1 MKEILKNNS
10 KKIVLFGV
18 VFVLVIFIT
27 ILLIKMNKPIKDDIV
42 NKDDQEE
49 KIVQSNERDETR
61 KQIKVITLYINI
73 RKNKDVTSDILGQV
87 HMDEVY
93 TIISED
99 ESNTFK
105 WIEIETNNNIHGYI
119 SGISDYVERLS
130 VISENESEKPSTPTK
145 PSGNKTNSN
154 NNTSNSNNNNNTNNK
169 NQVENVNKPNQIE
182 KTDEEAKKCEKT
194 CDTGYTLKNSDSSEC
209 YCEKNQTEAKVV
221 DATEVRYCPDD
232 YELKQNSYC
241 ELIKYSDIN
250 VSYYCPYGYQLS
262 EDGKKCIGI
271 VKKDTQMI
279 ARPTCVGGS
288 DKDLFQMTAY
298 PGYGCRKGTL
308 KFSTECPNGYER
320 KYKIS
325 EGYVCEWKYSG
336 TETSLRNKCP
346 SNYPTADIESGK
358 CIYKKVSGSK
368 IKYTCSEGFRLV
380 GKKCYKNN

>member
-87 HMDEVY
+87 HMGEVY

-99 ESNTFK
+99 EGNTFK

-130 VISENESEKPSTPTK
+130 VISENENGSEKPSTPTK

-154 NNTSNSNNNNNTNNK
+154 NNTSSSNNTNNTNNK

-209 YCEKNQTEAKVV
+209 YCEKNQTETKEDNVEKEKLKAEYLSEVEKENKRFEEEKAKAEEDYFNYSIEAKVNMA
-221 DATEVRYCPDD
+221 DQEYFASLFGGLYYGTERD
-232 YELKQNSYC
+232 YKREYENLKKNNEYDKASKLTSRWHHTQEYRKWEKYLAGLPEEKRLYLKTLSDKHEKNLDNLKQ
-241 ELIKYSDIN
+241 KYN
-250 VSYYCPYGYQLS
+250 Q
-262 EDGKKCIGI
+262 
-271 VKKDTQMI
+271 
-279 ARPTCVGGS
+279 
-288 DKDLFQMTAY
+288 
-298 PGYGCRKGTL
+298 
-308 KFSTECPNGYER
+308 
-320 KYKIS
+320 
-325 EGYVCEWKYSG
+325 
-336 TETSLRNKCP
+336 
-346 SNYPTADIESGK
+346 
-358 CIYKKVSGSK
+358 
-368 IKYTCSEGFRLV
+368 
-380 GKKCYKNN
+380 